1 MLDWGL
7 IVRRLI
13 KLIDPQDKAYLSG
26 GQFIRIVQGA
36 DPDLPGYTEF
46 IEERRALGKSTTRRD
61 FFKDI
66 LMDMSEG
73 KRIGAVDL
81 LLEHSVEGFP
91 DETAAIKA
99 LLAGATVAPNA
110 EIPVELW
117 NGERLNKYLQEID
130 DAIALG
136 KHNHSVTLSYTCLEG
151 FYGAF
156 IRSKEQR
163 EKYPNEI
170 IDLSKEVKA
179 ILKATMAEYPDEVL
193 NGITNAANAIDKSRN
208 RFSQSHFAG
217 EAGRW
222 LAVYI
227 RDLVNTQI
235 RLLLHFM

>member
-1 MLDWGL
+1 MLDWSH

-13 KLIDPQDKAYLSG
+13 RLVDPQDKAYLSG
-26 GQFIRIVQGA
+26 GQFIRIMQDA
-36 DPDLPGYTEF
+36 DPDFPGYSEF
-46 IEERRALGKSTTRRD
+46 IEERRAAGKSTTRRD

-66 LMDMSEG
+66 LMGMSEA
-73 KRIGAVDL
+73 KRIRAVGL
-81 LLEHSVEGFP
+81 LLDHSEVNFP
-91 DETAAIKA
+91 EETAEIRA
-99 LLAGATVAPNA
+99 LLAGATAAPNA
-110 EIPVELW
+110 AIPIELW
-117 NGERLNKYLQEID
+117 NGERLNRYLQEID
-130 DAIALG
+130 DAITIG
-136 KHNHSVTLSYTCLEG
+136 HYDHSVTLSYTCLEG

-156 IRSKEQR
+156 VRSKEQR
-163 EKYPNEI
+163 EKYSKEI

-179 ILKATMAEYPDEVL
+179 ILKAAMAEYPDEVL
-193 NGITNAANAIDKSRN
+193 NGITNAANAIDKARN